1 MAEHSV
7 RIGIAGSELGFDC
20 APGDTV
26 LRAGLRAGI
35 GMPYECSVG
44 NCGTCRI
51 ELIDGEVETVW
62 EAAPGLT
69 ERDRARGRRLAC
81 QSRPAGPCTIKVRPM
96 PGNVPPV
103 APRRRE
109 AHLVGTRAL
118 TRDMREFIFR
128 AEGEADFVP
137 GQYALIEFGPE
148 IGARAYSMSNLP
160 NADGEWRF
168 VIRLVPN
175 GKGTNALFDAAEG
188 QRFEL
193 DGPYGLAYLR
203 PSGRDILCVAG
214 GSGLSPML
222 SIVRAAA
229 SDARFA
235 GRRISVF
242 YGGRTPEDLCAEAEV
257 MPVPGHGERITCCS
271 AVSDLEAAALGG
283 FTGETGFIHEVVERA
298 LGDALRDYDI
308 YFSGPPAMADAMQKM
323 LVLGRKVP
331 VEQIHFDRFY

>member
-1 MAEHSV
+1 MTGGSV
-7 RIGIAGSELGFDC
+7 RVSIAGSDLAFDC

-44 NCGTCRI
+44 SCGTCRF
-51 ELIDGEVETVW
+51 ELVEGEVETVW
-62 EAAPGLT
+62 DAAPGLT
-69 ERDRARGRRLAC
+69 ERDKARGRRLAC
-81 QSRPAGPCTIKVRPM
+81 QSRPAGACIIKLRPM

-103 APRRRE
+103 APQRHSAR
-109 AHLVGTRAL
+109 LVGTRAL
-118 TRDMREFIFR
+118 TRDMREFAFR
-128 AEGEADFVP
+128 AEGEAAFVP

-148 IGARAYSMSNLP
+148 IGPRAYSMSNLP

-168 VIRLVPN
+168 VVRLVPD
-175 GKGTNALFDAAEG
+175 GKGTSALFGAAEG
-188 QRFEL
+188 QAFEL
-193 DGPYGLAYLR
+193 DGPYGLACYR
-203 PSGRDILCVAG
+203 TSERDILCVAG

-229 SDARFA
+229 RDAH
-235 GRRISVF
+235 RRIRLF
-242 YGGRTPEDLCAEAEV
+242 YGGRTPEDLCAEAEIRSL
-257 MPVPGHGERITCCS
+257 PGYGERIACVS

-298 LGDALRDYDI
+298 LGDALKDHEI